1 MPTSSTTTTTVEK
14 LVEVIFGFVTKKETS
29 EEPPSSLSLSLCSL
43 CQPHTNTHSKLSYFT
58 TIRNLLLSSL
68 PTYLPTLFSQAN
80 MLQHSPSLFLFLSLE
95 YTIPDSLLLPLPYT
109 LTYAS
114 LSLSYTHF
122 DSLIYS
128 LSRTHATPPQEGS
141 IKAIKSIAKKK
152 KCRQWYKSLSDA
164 INYSNK
170 LTWPK
175 RLQRFDAIFIWFLL
189 KWNEKRASKFPSF

>member
-1 MPTSSTTTTTVEK
+1 MQGNPNSRFLYLNLFMPTSSTTTTTATTTVEK

-109 LTYAS
+109 LTNAS
-114 LSLSYTHF
+114 LSLSLT
-122 DSLIYS
+122 LILT
-128 LSRTHATPPQEGS
+128 LSFILCLVHTQPHH
-141 IKAIKSIAKKK
+141 
-152 KCRQWYKSLSDA
+152 
-164 INYSNK
+164 
-170 LTWPK
+170 K
-175 RLQRFDAIFIWFLL
+175 RVR
-189 KWNEKRASKFPSF
+189 